1 MTKKPLFSALLALY
15 VVLGCW
21 KGHIAIFHE
30 GKDEP
35 WQIFPN
41 KVSSLP
47 PEDQKSLENG
57 IIVRNE
63 RDLRQLL
70 EDFLS

>member
-1 MTKKPLFSALLALY
+1 MKNKAFSALLALY

-21 KGHIAIFHE
+21 KGHIAIFA
-30 GKDEP
+30 GNSTEP

-47 PEDQKSLENG
+47 PADQEALEKG
-57 IIVRNE
+57 ILVRND
-63 RDLRQLL
+63 RDLERLL
-70 EDFLS
+70 EDYLS